1 MLPKIVPR
9 QFSNYQLTV
18 SSNFKGLGYGLYT
31 KILICKVT
39 SKKQSTKNVTKHK
52 ERRKNSKFELDYLFY
67 SCVPALRQRL
77 RSDFRERP
85 GQTLVRGQE
94 VQRVSS

>member
-1 MLPKIVPR
+1 MKITLICKIKRKKQQIFTFLKLEQRSLYV
-9 QFSNYQLTV
+9 
-18 SSNFKGLGYGLYT
+18 LYT

-39 SKKQSTKNVTKHK
+39 SKKQSSKNVTKHK
-52 ERRKNSKFELDYLFY
+52 ESELEYLFY
-67 SCVPALRQRL
+67 CVPALGQRL

-94 VQRVSS
+94 VQHVSS